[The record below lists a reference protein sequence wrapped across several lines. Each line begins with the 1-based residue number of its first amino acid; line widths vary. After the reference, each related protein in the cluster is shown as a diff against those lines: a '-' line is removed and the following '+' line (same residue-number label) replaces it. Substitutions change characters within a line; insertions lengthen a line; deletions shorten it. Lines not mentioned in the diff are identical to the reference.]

1 MPKGEEAGTGSPV
14 IAADTLN
21 LWRHVRSGCRTLAA
35 ALGVHAVNRV
45 RVRQG
50 SQSLDSAGICAKVD
64 LVTASHA
71 LLFRMRALVV
81 AQGINPPALL
91 PFDDWPKI
99 SQLGKGSCSA
109 AKVRWRIAPWHDSH
123 RIRKPL
129 NFSLTGH
136 GLRW

>member
-81 AQGINPPALL
+81 AQGINPTRPSAFRRLAENLAAREGFLL
-91 PFDDWPKI
+91 G
-99 SQLGKGSCSA
+99 GKGALANCA
-109 AKVRWRIAPWHDSH
+109 MA
-123 RIRKPL
+123 
-129 NFSLTGH
+129 
-136 GLRW
+136 